1 MESEMSAQRRLF
13 AALWGAFAVQIGGR
27 LLDLQ
32 WHRTHPEFETA
43 QDQVTAHWLVWLG
56 TLLVIA
62 TAAIALRAAGSV
74 GVERVGYRI
83 TLWSNLLYLMLAVL
97 HFVQHLNH
105 QEVDWTHIALAVA
118 NVAAAAGVFTVT
130 AGRAKRPAEQE
141 LAR

>member
-1 MESEMSAQRRLF
+1 MSSPRRVF
-13 AALWGAFAVQIGGR
+13 AVLWGAFGVQIGGR

-32 WHRTHPEFETA
+32 WHRAHPEFETA

-62 TAAIALRAAGSV
+62 TAAIALRPAGPV
-74 GVERVGYRI
+74 GIERIGYRV
-83 TLWSNLLYLMLAVL
+83 TLWSNVIYLVLAVL

-105 QEVDWTHIALAVA
+105 HEVDWTHVGLAVA

-130 AGRAKRPAEQE
+130 AGTLQRPPEQE
-141 LAR
+141 VAR